1 MTTFERVYKMV
12 VGVSRVSPKLHPGI
26 QYDGMAYSRAAASLL
41 GVVSSSTPTGA
52 CLIDAA
58 PLSSLLSSSCGEIAF
73 KWSLDRCEEGLKSSS
88 SSFSESKVTPVD

>member
-26 QYDGMAYSRAAASLL
+26 QYDGMAYSRAASLL
-41 GVVSSSTPTGA
+41 GVVSSSTPAGA

>member
-1 MTTFERVYKMV
+1 MV

-26 QYDGMAYSRAAASLL
+26 QYDGMAYSRAASLL
-41 GVVSSSTPTGA
+41 GVVSSSTPAGA
-52 CLIDAA
+52 CLIDA
-58 PLSSLLSSSCGEIAF
+58 PLSSSCGEIAF